1 MYIIM
6 TNHFIFVQELWM
18 VSNET
23 TVKDSMTSVYVLHI
37 GYTRLG
43 GLVGF
48 AVGLIIY
55 LFRAFI

>member
-1 MYIIM
+1 
-6 TNHFIFVQELWM
+6 M

-48 AVGLIIY
+48 AAGFIIY